1 MEPTK
6 ADGRAAGEGE
16 ALRDAPAALEHRLAA
31 DAQGDARVAADVFG
45 LTYREH
51 AAAREVDYRWR
62 VVAPEALSNLR
73 RADRERWS
81 TEKLAD
87 YLHSD
92 AAEAALRLRRFLMS
106 ERVNAGESTP
116 ERLNLLFR
124 EWLARFEPDAGE
136 RRELARD
143 LSRLLSSQL
152 HRAAE
157 AGETLDDLID
167 GLEKAEGGDA
177 APKKE
182 AEPRSWGPQW
192 KD

>member
-6 ADGRAAGEGE
+6 GEDPGT
-16 ALRDAPAALEHRLAA
+16 
-31 DAQGDARVAADVFG
+31 DARVAADVFG

-51 AAAREVDYRWR
+51 AAARETDYRWR
-62 VVAPEALSNLR
+62 LVAPEAVEHLR

-81 TEKLAD
+81 SEKLAD
-87 YLHSD
+87 YLHTD
-92 AAEAALRLRRFLMS
+92 AAEASFRLGRFKMS
-106 ERVNAGESTP
+106 ERVNAGAGTP
-116 ERLNLLFR
+116 QRLNLLFR

-136 RRELARD
+136 RKELARD

-157 AGETLDDLID
+157 AGETLGDLID

-177 APKKE
+177 GGSVPRQE
-182 AEPRSWGPQW
+182 EPRSWGPQW

>member
-1 MEPTK
+1 MATPSTPE
-6 ADGRAAGEGE
+6 DRF
-16 ALRDAPAALEHRLAA
+16 
-31 DAQGDARVAADVFG
+31 AADVFG

-62 VVAPEALSNLR
+62 IVAPEAIDSLR

-81 TEKLAD
+81 PEKLAD
-87 YLHSD
+87 YLRSD
-92 AAEAALRLRRFLMS
+92 PAEASLRLRRFLMS
-106 ERVNAGESTP
+106 ERVNAGADTP

-152 HRAAE
+152 HLAAQ

-167 GLEKAEGGDA
+167 GLEKAEGGEEK
-177 APKKE
+177 PKDEGPK
-182 AEPRSWGPQW
+182 SWGPQW